1 MIDNANLQVETL
13 KSQIHS
19 QKQILA
25 ELAETGAHANDAT
38 ASAAAVERAYEPD
51 GAKFDRG
58 QYGDP
63 DVDLAMDELTL
74 TPAAVQSNARASST
88 STDSVHVRMLSRNV
102 NTRNSSD

>member
-1 MIDNANLQVETL
+1 MIDNANPQVETL
-13 KSQIHS
+13 KSQIQS

-25 ELAETGAHANDAT
+25 ELTAET
-38 ASAAAVERAYEPD
+38 VQEPD

-74 TPAAVQSNARASST
+74 TPAAVQSDMRASST
-88 STDSVHVRMLSRNV
+88 STDSVRMLSR